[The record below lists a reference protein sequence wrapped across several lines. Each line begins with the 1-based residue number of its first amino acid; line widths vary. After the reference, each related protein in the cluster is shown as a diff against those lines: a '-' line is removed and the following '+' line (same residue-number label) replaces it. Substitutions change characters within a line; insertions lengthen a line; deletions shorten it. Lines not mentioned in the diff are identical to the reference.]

1 MEKETAQ
8 SQKHAH
14 SNDDTR
20 LVFRIIA
27 HLTKEGYGDRSTIV
41 KTLRSRNNTP
51 LRQRLYQRALDLIHE
66 LNEWANGSNIYK
78 PQN

>member
-27 HLTKEGYGDRSTIV
+27 RLTKEGYGTRKTIV
-41 KTLRSRNNTP
+41 KAFRTRSNTP
-51 LRQRLYQRALDLIHE
+51 FQRRLWQRALELAHE
-66 LNEWANGSNIYK
+66 FNEHFNSLN
-78 PQN
+78 

>member
-8 SQKHAH
+8 SQKHPH

-27 HLTKEGYGDRSTIV
+27 HLTKEGYGTRKTIV
-41 KTLRSRNNTP
+41 KAFRTRSNTP
-51 LRQRLYQRALDLIHE
+51 FQRRLWQRALDLVYE
-66 LNEWANGSNIYK
+66 LSDNSKTKN
-78 PQN
+78 